1 MLDEPTQASVTFE
14 GISPLCFACEIFHKL
29 LFFEAEMANDPSPEG
44 PVDPRRKDADPLAAL
59 RKPSSGIG
67 SMGAAG
73 KYAGLGF
80 QFVGAILLFLWIGQ
94 WVDRKLG
101 TDGIFLI
108 LGVFLGAGAAF
119 YSMYRNLMADQ
130 KRDEAEA
137 LAAKQAKAEQDR
149 RSQEKQ

>member
-1 MLDEPTQASVTFE
+1 MTS
-14 GISPLCFACEIFHKL
+14 
-29 LFFEAEMANDPSPEG
+29 DPSPEG
-44 PVDPRRKDADPLAAL
+44 PAAPRPQDADPLAAL
-59 RKPSSGIG
+59 RKPSGGMG

-80 QFVGAILLFLWIGQ
+80 QFVGSILLFLWIGQ

-108 LGVFLGAGAAF
+108 LGVFLGAGASF

-137 LAAKQAKAEQDR
+137 LAAKRTTAEADG
-149 RSQEKQ
+149 RSLEKR

>member
-1 MLDEPTQASVTFE
+1 
-14 GISPLCFACEIFHKL
+14 
-29 LFFEAEMANDPSPEG
+29 MANDPPPEG
-44 PVDPRRKDADPLAAL
+44 PVDPRPKNVDPLAAL
-59 RKPSSGIG
+59 RKPTSGAA
-67 SMGAAG
+67 SLGAAG

-80 QFVGAILLFLWIGQ
+80 QFVFAILFFLWIGQ

-130 KRDEAEA
+130 KRDEADA
-137 LAAKQAKAEQDR
+137 LATKQAKAKQDR
-149 RSQEKQ
+149 QSQGEQ

>member
-1 MLDEPTQASVTFE
+1 MT
-14 GISPLCFACEIFHKL
+14 
-29 LFFEAEMANDPSPEG
+29 NDPTPEG
-44 PVDPRRKDADPLAAL
+44 PTAPRRKDADPLAAL
-59 RKPSSGIG
+59 RKPSGGMG
-67 SMGAAG
+67 SLGAAG
-73 KYAGLGF
+73 KYLGLGF
-80 QFVGAILLFLWIGQ
+80 QFAFSILFFLWVGQ

-137 LAAKQAKAEQDR
+137 AERR
-149 RSQEKQ
+149 RSQGER

>member
-1 MLDEPTQASVTFE
+1 MTSV
-14 GISPLCFACEIFHKL
+14 P
-29 LFFEAEMANDPSPEG
+29 PSG
-44 PVDPRRKDADPLAAL
+44 DPVDPRPKDVDPLAAL
-59 RKPSSGIG
+59 RKPTSGIG

-80 QFVGAILLFLWIGQ
+80 QFVGSILLFLWIGQ

-108 LGVFLGAGAAF
+108 VGVFLGAGAAF

-149 RSQEKQ
+149 RSQEKR